1 MASDPTPE
9 LSNDLTEDYR
19 AAGFNR
25 RLGFGARPAV
35 LIVDM
40 CQAYFAEGSPLCLPD
55 AGAVDGCQALIAAA
69 READA
74 PVLWSRVEY
83 EPGGADGGVFFRKV
97 AALSVF
103 ERGRPLGDWVPGLSP
118 ATQDAVFT
126 KQQASSFFETGLA
139 DHLRS
144 AGIDTLVVGGV
155 STSGCVRA
163 TAVDACQ
170 YGFVPIV
177 VDEACG
183 DRSDELHRNTLFDL
197 DAKYADVEP
206 LARVIEQLG
215 PAPSPK
221 AC

>member
-1 MASDPTPE
+1 MTSGRID
-9 LSNDLTEDYR
+9 DDYR

-25 RLGFGARPAV
+25 RLGFGACPAV

-40 CQAYFAEGSPLCLPD
+40 CQAYFVEGSPLCLPD
-55 AGAVDGCQALIAAA
+55 ASAIEGCRTLVAAA
-69 READA
+69 REMSV
-74 PVLWSRVEY
+74 PVLWSRVEF

-103 ERGRPLGDWVPGLSP
+103 ERGGALGEWVPGLAP
-118 ATQDAVFT
+118 EPDEAVFT

-139 DHLRS
+139 EYLGS
-144 AGIDTLVVGGV
+144 TGIDTLVIGGV

-163 TAVDACQ
+163 SAVDACQ

-206 LARVIEQLG
+206 LARVLDHVRQ
-215 PAPSPK
+215 APPPE